1 MVEYHRSIDSTRQE
15 PLGSL
20 PLTVLINGDMNED
33 EMMYLA
39 VSVWFPGQKISN
51 DGFIQSPE
59 KDPVVQV

>member
-51 DGFIQSPE
+51 DGFI
-59 KDPVVQV
+59 